1 MTNVAPVGVKDHK
14 AHITKFGGRSKILI
28 NKAAPTDMTSAR
40 TEKMAALF
48 VSASF
53 VNIELDNLSP
63 AEEAAG
69 GGCIVARSRTR
80 SDTRERSRAAN
91 KDTHSRDTPVK

>member
-1 MTNVAPVGVKDHK
+1 MTNVATVGVKDHK
-14 AHITKFGGRSKILI
+14 THITKFGGSSRILI
-28 NKAAPTDMTSAR
+28 NKAAPTDMTSVR

-53 VNIELDNLSP
+53 VNMELDHLSP

-69 GGCIVARSRTR
+69 CAC
-80 SDTRERSRAAN
+80 
-91 KDTHSRDTPVK
+91 

>member
-1 MTNVAPVGVKDHK
+1 MTNVATVGVNDHK
-14 AHITKFGGRSKILI
+14 AHITKFGGSSRILI
-28 NKAAPTDMTSAR
+28 NKAAPTDMISAR

-48 VSASF
+48 VPASF

-69 GGCIVARSRTR
+69 CACLVAGSRPG
-80 SDTRERSRAAN
+80 SD
-91 KDTHSRDTPVK
+91 P